1 MESVNYFYKY
11 GISNLA
17 EILLIFANHISAI
30 SQPVDSITLHH
41 NTELNNYQYYLVL
54 YCSNDLWAIHDL
66 LLHNDYYYAVT
77 VTIYIIILLPNT
89 INYNNN
95 EEHTGKMKSKKNDLC
110 QKHLT
115 ISSKLAASYRLV
127 PIWLD

>member
-17 EILLIFANHISAI
+17 EVLLIFANHISTI

-54 YCSNDLWAIHDL
+54 YCSNDL
-66 LLHNDYYYAVT
+66 
-77 VTIYIIILLPNT
+77 
-89 INYNNN
+89 
-95 EEHTGKMKSKKNDLC
+95 
-110 QKHLT
+110 
-115 ISSKLAASYRLV
+115 
-127 PIWLD
+127 